1 MARIARWCVTHRFVV
16 IVLWLLLLVGTAV
29 ASRRLGTEYTNGF
42 TLPGTEST
50 QALALLAAS
59 GPGAQAGDDTIVF
72 RSTNGRLT
80 DPTVRAEI
88 ETFLATVARI
98 VVVTGVRSPFDPTA
112 AGQINGD
119 QTVAYAVVALNGQNQ
134 DLTAADVQPLET
146 AASAV
151 RSASLDIEFGGLGF
165 QSLKGSPVAGSEL
178 VGILIAAVVLL
189 IAFGS
194 FLSAGVALVAA
205 LLAVGTAIELIGLL
219 SRVLPVNALA
229 PTVAALIG
237 LGVAI
242 DYALFVVARQ
252 RTGLRSGLSVEQAAV
267 TAVSTAGRAVVFA
280 GGTVSIAMLG
290 LVILQIDFLT
300 GVGVAAAVVVLCAVA
315 ASITLLP
322 ALFGLLGLRI
332 LGRSDRRRMLE
343 GPTEPLAERGPWLR
357 WATFLERHPVLL
369 GLVATAI
376 MLLLAAP
383 SFDIRLGSSDQGNDP
398 ASSTTRKA
406 YDILAEG
413 FGPGSNGPLQL
424 VAQASDLGAQGALGA
439 LAGDL
444 RTEPGVASVTSP
456 RSIGGDAVWEV
467 AVLPTTSPQSVE
479 TASLIDHL
487 RDTLIPDAEAG
498 TSLRVY
504 VGGQTAIFQDFAA
517 VLAGKLLLFIAVIVL
532 LGCLL
537 LLVAFRSIVIPLTA
551 AAMNLLAAGASVGVV
566 VAVFQ
571 WGWGSD
577 ALGLGK
583 PGPIEAFLPVML
595 VAILF
600 GLSMDYQVFLV
611 SRMREEWLRTG
622 DNARAIRIGQA
633 ETGRVITA
641 AAAIMVAVFLAFVAG
656 GRRPIGEFGLGLAIA
671 ILLDALLLRT
681 ILVPAAMQVVGR
693 ANWWLPSWLDR
704 MIPRWNE
711 PDVVSSR
718 STELIAQHPHSA
730 STDYR
735 RPRPDL
741 DP

>member
-1 MARIARWCVTHRFVV
+1 MARIARWCVTHRFLV
-16 IVLWLLLLVGTAV
+16 IGVWLLLLVGTAV
-29 ASRRLGTEYTNGF
+29 GSRRLGTEFTNGF

-50 QALALLAAS
+50 QALDLLASSSPA
-59 GPGAQAGDDTIVF
+59 AQPGDDTIVF
-72 RSTNGRLT
+72 RSANGRLT
-80 DPTVRAEI
+80 DPAVRAEI
-88 ETFLATVARI
+88 EAFLATVARI
-98 VVVTGVRSPFDPTA
+98 PVVTGVRSPFDPAA
-112 AGQINGD
+112 AGQVNGD
-119 QTVAYAVVALNGQNQ
+119 QTVAFAVVALNGQNQ

-151 RSASLDIEFGGLGF
+151 RSASLEVEFGGLGF

-178 VGILIAAVVLL
+178 IGIVIAAVVLL

-194 FLSAGVALVAA
+194 FLSAAVALIAA

-252 RTGLRSGLSVEQAAV
+252 RTGLRSGLSVEEAAV

-290 LVILQIDFLT
+290 LIILQVDFLT
-300 GVGVAAAVVVLCAVA
+300 GVGIAAALVVLCAVA
-315 ASITLLP
+315 AAITLLP
-322 ALFGLLGLRI
+322 ALFGLLGPRI
-332 LGRSDRRRMLE
+332 LSRSDRRRMLE
-343 GPTEPLAERGPWLR
+343 GPTEPRAAGGPWLR
-357 WATFLERHPVLL
+357 WATFLQGHPISL

-413 FGPGSNGPLQL
+413 FGPGSNGPLEL
-424 VAQASDLGAQGALGA
+424 VAQAPDLGAKSALGR
-439 LAGDL
+439 LAGEL

-456 RSIGGDAVWEV
+456 RSPAGNAVWV
-467 AVLPTTSPQSVE
+467 VSVVPTTSPQSVE
-479 TASLIDHL
+479 TANLIDHL
-487 RDTLIPDAEAG
+487 RDTLIPNAEAG
-498 TSLRVY
+498 TALRVY

-537 LLVAFRSIVIPLTA
+537 LLIAFRSIVIPLTA
-551 AAMNLLAAGASVGVV
+551 AVMNLLAAGASVGVV
-566 VAVFQ
+566 VAIFQ
-571 WGWGSD
+571 WGWGSE

-622 DNARAIRIGQA
+622 DNAQAVRIGQA
-633 ETGRVITA
+633 ETGRVISA
-641 AAAIMVAVFLAFVAG
+641 AAAIMIAVFLAFMAG

-681 ILVPAAMQVVGR
+681 ILVPAPMQVVGR
-693 ANWWLPSWLDR
+693 ANWWLPRWLDR
-704 MIPRWNE
+704 MIP
-711 PDVVSSR
+711 
-718 STELIAQHPHSA
+718 HSN
-730 STDYR
+730 
-735 RPRPDL
+735 
-741 DP
+741 

>member
-16 IVLWLLLLVGTAV
+16 VAVWLLLLVGTAV
-29 ASRRLGTEYTNGF
+29 GSRRLGTEFTNGF

-50 QALALLAAS
+50 QALGLLAS
-59 GPGAQAGDDTIVF
+59 SSPDAQTGDDTVVF
-72 RSTNGRLT
+72 QSTNGRLT
-80 DPTVRAEI
+80 DPAVRAEI
-88 ETFLATVARI
+88 EAFLATVARI
-98 VVVTGVRSPFDPTA
+98 PVVTSVRSPFDPSAT
-112 AGQINGD
+112 GQINYD
-119 QTVAYAVVALNGQNQ
+119 QTVAFAVVALSGQNQ
-134 DLTAADVQPLET
+134 DLTSADVQPLQT

-151 RSASLDIEFGGLGF
+151 RSTSLEVEFGGLGF

-178 VGILIAAVVLL
+178 IGVLIAAVVLL

-194 FLSAGVALVAA
+194 FLLAAVALVAA

-252 RTGLRSGLSVEQAAV
+252 RTGLRAGLSVQDAAV

-290 LVILQIDFLT
+290 LALLQVDFLT
-300 GVGVAAAVVVLCAVA
+300 GVGIAAAVVVLCAVGA
-315 ASITLLP
+315 AITLLP

-332 LGRSDRRRMLE
+332 LGRSDRRRIAKE
-343 GPTEPLAERGPWLR
+343 TNEPLADRGPWLR
-357 WATFLERHPVLL
+357 WATFVQRRPIVL
-369 GLVATAI
+369 GLAATAI
-376 MLLLAAP
+376 MVLLAAP
-383 SFDIRLGSSDQGNDP
+383 AFDIRLGSSDQGNDP

-413 FGPGSNGPLQL
+413 FGPGSNGPLEL
-424 VAQASDLGAQGALGA
+424 VAQAPGAQAQAALGR
-439 LAGDL
+439 LAGEL

-456 RSIGGDAVWEV
+456 RSIAGNAVWV
-467 AVLPTTSPQSVE
+467 MAVIPTTSPQSVE
-479 TASLIDHL
+479 TAGLIDHL
-487 RDTLIPDAEAG
+487 REAVIPGAEAG
-498 TSLRVY
+498 TTLRVY

-517 VLAGKLLLFIAVIVL
+517 VLAGKLPLFIAVIVL

-537 LLVAFRSIVIPLTA
+537 LLLAFRSIVIPVTA
-551 AAMNLLAAGASVGVV
+551 AVMNLLAAGASVGVV

-571 WGWGSD
+571 WGWGSE

-611 SRMREEWLRTG
+611 SRMREEWLRSG
-622 DNARAIRIGQA
+622 DNAQAVRMGQA

-641 AAAIMVAVFLAFVAG
+641 AAAIMVAVFLAFVLG
-656 GRRPIGEFGLGLAIA
+656 GRRPIGEFGLGLATA
-671 ILLDALLLRT
+671 ILLDAVLLRT
-681 ILVPAAMQVVGR
+681 ILVPAAMQLVGR
-693 ANWWLPSWLDR
+693 ANWWLPNWLDR
-704 MIPRWNE
+704 AIPR
-711 PDVVSSR
+711 
-718 STELIAQHPHSA
+718 LG
-730 STDYR
+730 
-735 RPRPDL
+735 
-741 DP
+741 

>member
-29 ASRRLGTEYTNGF
+29 GSRRLGTEFTNGF

-98 VVVTGVRSPFDPTA
+98 AVVTSVRSPFDPAA

-151 RSASLDIEFGGLGF
+151 RSASLEIEFGGLGF

-178 VGILIAAVVLL
+178 IGILIAAVVLL

-252 RTGLRSGLSVEQAAV
+252 RTGLRSGLSVEEAAV
-267 TAVSTAGRAVVFA
+267 AAVSTAGRAVVFA

-290 LVILQIDFLT
+290 LVVLQIDFLT
-300 GVGVAAAVVVLCAVA
+300 GVGIAAAVVVLCAVA
-315 ASITLLP
+315 AAITLLP
-322 ALFGLLGLRI
+322 ALFGLVGLRI

-343 GPTEPLAERGPWLR
+343 GPTEPQAERGPWQR
-357 WATFLERHPVLL
+357 WATFLERHPILL

-424 VAQASDLGAQGALGA
+424 VAQASDLGAQGALGR
-439 LAGDL
+439 LAGEL

-456 RSIGGDAVWEV
+456 RLVAGDAVWVV

-487 RDTLIPDAEAG
+487 RDTLIPDAEAS
-498 TSLRVY
+498 TTLRVY

-551 AAMNLLAAGASVGVV
+551 AVMNLLAAGASVGVV

-571 WGWGSD
+571 WGWGSEV
-577 ALGLGK
+577 LGLGK

-622 DNARAIRIGQA
+622 DNARAVRIGQV
-633 ETGRVITA
+633 ETGRVISA

-656 GRRPIGEFGLGLAIA
+656 GRRPIGEFGLGLAVA

-711 PDVVSSR
+711 PDVVSRR
-718 STELIAQHPHSA
+718 SMELIAQHPLSA
-730 STDYR
+730 STR
-735 RPRPDL
+735 NRQPGPDL

>member
-1 MARIARWCVTHRFVV
+1 MARIARWCVTHRFIV
-16 IVLWLLLLVGTAV
+16 IAVWLLLLVGTAV
-29 ASRRLGTEYTNGF
+29 GSRRLGTEFTNGF

-50 QALALLAAS
+50 EALHLLAS
-59 GPGAQAGDDTIVF
+59 SSPGAQTGDDTIVF
-72 RSTNGRLT
+72 RSTNSHLT
-80 DPTVRAEI
+80 DPAVRTRI
-88 ETFLATVARI
+88 ETFLGTVARI
-98 VVVTGVRSPFDPTA
+98 PVVTSVRSPFDPTA
-112 AGQINGD
+112 VGQINGD
-119 QTVAYAVVALNGQNQ
+119 GTVGFAVVDLSGQNQ

-146 AASAV
+146 AASAIQ
-151 RSASLDIEFGGLGF
+151 SASLEVEFGGLGF

-178 VGILIAAVVLL
+178 IGVAIAAVVLL

-194 FLSAGVALVAA
+194 FLSAAVALVGA
-205 LLAVGTAIELIGLL
+205 LLAVGTAIEIIGLL

-252 RTGLRSGLSVEQAAV
+252 RTGLRAGLSVQDAAV

-290 LVILQIDFLT
+290 LILLQVDFLT
-300 GVGVAAAVVVLCAVA
+300 GVGIAAAVVVLCAVA
-315 ASITLLP
+315 AAITLLP
-322 ALFGLLGLRI
+322 ALFGLLGPRI
-332 LGRSDRRRMLE
+332 LGRSDRRRV
-343 GPTEPLAERGPWLR
+343 PAEANAPRTDRGLWLR
-357 WATFLERHPVLL
+357 WATVVQRRPIVL

-383 SFDIRLGSSDQGNDP
+383 AADIRLGSSDQGNDP
-398 ASSTTRKA
+398 ASSTTRQA

-413 FGPGSNGPLQL
+413 FGPGSNGPLEL
-424 VAQASDLGAQGALGA
+424 VAQAPDPDAQTALGK
-439 LAGDL
+439 LAGEL

-456 RSIGGDAVWEV
+456 RSIGGNAVWVV
-467 AVLPTTSPQSVE
+467 AVVPTTSPQSVE
-479 TASLIDHL
+479 TASLIDRL
-487 RDTLIPDAEAG
+487 RNAVIPGAEAG
-498 TSLRVY
+498 TTLQVY

-517 VLAGKLLLFIAVIVL
+517 VLAGKLPLFIAVIVL

-537 LLVAFRSIVIPLTA
+537 LLLAFRSIVIPVTA
-551 AAMNLLAAGASVGVV
+551 AVMNLLAAGASVGVV

-571 WGWGSD
+571 WGWGSE

-611 SRMREEWLRTG
+611 SRMREEWLRSG
-622 DNARAIRIGQA
+622 DNAQAVRMGQA

-641 AAAIMVAVFLAFVAG
+641 AAAIMVAVFLAFVLG
-656 GRRPIGEFGLGLAIA
+656 GRRPIGEFGLGLATA
-671 ILLDALLLRT
+671 ILLDAVLLRT
-681 ILVPAAMQVVGR
+681 ILVPAAMQLVGR

-704 MIPRWNE
+704 AIPR
-711 PDVVSSR
+711 
-718 STELIAQHPHSA
+718 LG
-730 STDYR
+730 
-735 RPRPDL
+735 
-741 DP
+741 

>member
-1 MARIARWCVTHRFVV
+1 MARVARWCVRHRFVV
-16 IVLWLLLLVGTAV
+16 IVLWLVLLVGTAV
-29 ASRRLGTEYTNGF
+29 VSRRLGTEFTNGF

-50 QALALLAAS
+50 QALDLLAAS
-59 GPGAQAGDDTIVF
+59 SPGAQAGDDTIVF
-72 RSTNGRLT
+72 RSTSGRLT
-80 DPTVRAEI
+80 DPAVRAEI
-88 ETFLATVARI
+88 EAFLTVVARI
-98 VVVTGVRSPFDPTA
+98 AVVTSIRSPFDPA
-112 AGQINGD
+112 ALGQINGD

-151 RSASLDIEFGGLGF
+151 RSSSFEVEFGGLGF

-178 VGILIAAVVLL
+178 IGILIAAVVLL

-194 FLSAGVALVAA
+194 FLSAAVALFAA
-205 LLAVGTAIELIGLL
+205 LLAVGTGIELIGLL

-252 RTGLRSGLSVEQAAV
+252 RTGLRSGLSVEEAAV

-290 LVILQIDFLT
+290 LVILQVDFLT
-300 GVGVAAAVVVLCAVA
+300 GVGIAAAVVVLCAVA
-315 ASITLLP
+315 AAITLLP
-322 ALFGLLGLRI
+322 ALFGLLGTRI
-332 LGRSDRRRMLE
+332 LGRSDRRRMLQ
-343 GPTEPLAERGPWLR
+343 GPTEPLAVRGPWLR
-357 WATFLERHPVLL
+357 WATFVERHPILL

-424 VAQASDLGAQGALGA
+424 VAQAPDIGAQGALSR
-439 LAGDL
+439 LAGEL
-444 RTEPGVASVTSP
+444 RSEPGVASVTSP
-456 RSIGGDAVWEV
+456 RSIASDAVWVV

-487 RDTLIPDAEAG
+487 RDTVIPDAEAG
-498 TSLRVY
+498 TTLRVY

-537 LLVAFRSIVIPLTA
+537 LMVAFRSIVIPLMA
-551 AAMNLLAAGASVGVV
+551 ALMNLLAAGASVGVV

-571 WGWGSD
+571 WGWGSE

-622 DNARAIRIGQA
+622 DNARAVRIGQV
-633 ETGRVITA
+633 ETGRVISA

-681 ILVPAAMQVVGR
+681 ILVPAAMHVVGR

-704 MIPRWNE
+704 MIPRLN
-711 PDVVSSR
+711 
-718 STELIAQHPHSA
+718 
-730 STDYR
+730 
-735 RPRPDL
+735 
-741 DP
+741 

>member
-29 ASRRLGTEYTNGF
+29 GSRRLGTEFTNGF

-50 QALALLAAS
+50 QALGLLAAS
-59 GPGAQAGDDTIVF
+59 SPGAQAGDDTIVF

-88 ETFLATVARI
+88 EAFLATVARI
-98 VVVTGVRSPFDPTA
+98 AVVTSVRSPFDAAA

-151 RSASLDIEFGGLGF
+151 RSASLEIEFGGLGF
-165 QSLKGSPVAGSEL
+165 QSLKGSPVAGSGL
-178 VGILIAAVVLL
+178 IGIVIAAVVLL

-219 SRVLPVNALA
+219 SHVLPVNALA

-252 RTGLRSGLSVEQAAV
+252 RTGLRSGLSVEEAAV

-300 GVGVAAAVVVLCAVA
+300 GVGIAAAVVVLCAVA
-315 ASITLLP
+315 AAITLLP
-322 ALFGLLGLRI
+322 ALFGLLGPRI
-332 LGRSDRRRMLE
+332 LGRSDRRRLLE
-343 GPTEPLAERGPWLR
+343 GATEPLAERGPWLR
-357 WATFLERHPVLL
+357 WATFLERRPMLL

-424 VAQASDLGAQGALGA
+424 VAQASDLGAQGALGR
-439 LAGDL
+439 LAGEL
-444 RTEPGVASVTSP
+444 RTEPGVAAVISP
-456 RSIGGDAVWEV
+456 RSIGADAVWVV

-487 RDTLIPDAEAG
+487 RDTLIPDAEAS
-498 TSLRVY
+498 TTLRVY
-504 VGGQTAIFQDFAA
+504 VGGQTAVFEDFAA
-517 VLAGKLLLFIAVIVL
+517 VLAGKLLLFITVIVL

-551 AAMNLLAAGASVGVV
+551 AVMNLLAAGASVGVV

-571 WGWGSD
+571 WGWGSE

-622 DNARAIRIGQA
+622 DNARAIRIGQV
-633 ETGRVITA
+633 ETGRVISA

-681 ILVPAAMQVVGR
+681 ILVPAAMHVVGR

-704 MIPRWNE
+704 ILPRLN
-711 PDVVSSR
+711 
-718 STELIAQHPHSA
+718 
-730 STDYR
+730 
-735 RPRPDL
+735 
-741 DP
+741 